1 MRGGVQPGSG
11 FPPLRY
17 GNDRKELVADSHKVE
32 NGSRE
37 AEMATR
43 ETKDLLTRLADAGE
57 EAIHRLGE
65 VPGAERLV
73 GTLNSMRDRVDEM
86 QKRLRGLDAIERRV
100 TALERRLDKLDGGK
114 KPATARKAS
123 TAAKR
128 GTTRAKKST
137 START
142 ATARKK
148 TS

>member
-1 MRGGVQPGSG
+1 MRGGVQPGRG

-17 GNDRKELVADSHKVE
+17 GNHSKELVADSHKVE

-114 KPATARKAS
+114 K

-128 GTTRAKKST
+128 STTRAKKST